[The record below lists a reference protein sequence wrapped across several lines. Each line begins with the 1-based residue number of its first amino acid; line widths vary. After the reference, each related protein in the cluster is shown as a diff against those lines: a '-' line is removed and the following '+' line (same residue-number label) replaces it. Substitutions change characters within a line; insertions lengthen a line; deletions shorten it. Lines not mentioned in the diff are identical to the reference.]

1 MKLIAFLIIPV
12 ILVVSC
18 VGCNTTS
25 STAQLVTTPITYKT
39 YEMKPD
45 DSRLKNFQHPLFSF
59 EYPEAFTLVDLNKIP
74 EYLGD
79 YHRSDIDFLI
89 KRPNLPSIKIE
100 IIITESGVKGY
111 QDAKLMFNSWISEA
125 RSDGDTIESG
135 RKTVSHIK
143 SYYFARWGYR
153 EDYIIAGHLV
163 YPASNRSFRAVVF
176 DYHQLTWS
184 ISLTWDYFDSEPP
197 EAQEYFN
204 HIIETFKIL
213 E

>member
-1 MKLIAFLIIPV
+1 MKLIAFLLVLV
-12 ILVVSC
+12 ILVVSY

-25 STAQLVTTPITYKT
+25 STTQLVTTPISYIT

-45 DSRLKNFQHPLFSF
+45 DSRLKYLQHPLFSF
-59 EYPEAFTLVDLNKIP
+59 QYPEDFVLVDLNIMP
-74 EYLGD
+74 EHPRFYGE
-79 YHRSDIDFLI
+79 SDIDFLI
-89 KRPNLPSIKIE
+89 KRLNLPEVTIAVSM
-100 IIITESGVKGY
+100 TEPGVKRY
-111 QDAKLMFNSWISEA
+111 QDAKTMFNSWISEA
-125 RSDGDTIESG
+125 QSNGDIKESG

-176 DYHQLTWS
+176 DYNQLTWS
-184 ISLTWDYFDSEPP
+184 ISLLWDYFDSEPP

-204 HIIETFKIL
+204 HIIETFEIL